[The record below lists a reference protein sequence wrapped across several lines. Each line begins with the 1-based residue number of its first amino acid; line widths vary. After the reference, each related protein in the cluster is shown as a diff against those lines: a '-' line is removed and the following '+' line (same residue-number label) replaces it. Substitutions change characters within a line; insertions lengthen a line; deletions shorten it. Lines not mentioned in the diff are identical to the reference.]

1 MTKVYCVNCIYCG
14 EPKHD
19 DKLETVFVCEKLSQ
33 YNDKSDYFSIK
44 KEIAAVVYCHDGNKD
59 NCCRHYKKI
68 SEV

>member
-44 KEIAAVVYCHDGNKD
+44 KEIIIISIE
-59 NCCRHYKKI
+59 NCL
-68 SEV
+68 SFMPTPPQF